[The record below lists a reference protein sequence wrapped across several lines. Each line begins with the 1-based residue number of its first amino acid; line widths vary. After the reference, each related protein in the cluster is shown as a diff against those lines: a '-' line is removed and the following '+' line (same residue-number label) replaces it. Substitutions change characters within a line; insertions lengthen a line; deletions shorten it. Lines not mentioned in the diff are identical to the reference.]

1 MKEKLA
7 EDWNRHFL
15 KEDIQIAK
23 KNIVWPSLHSS
34 RHLGGYLANSKCSVS
49 SWCLAQDYECELKGS
64 KGTT

>member
-23 KNIVWPSLHSS
+23 KNIK
-34 RHLGGYLANSKCSVS
+34 R
-49 SWCLAQDYECELKGS
+49 GS
-64 KGTT
+64 TLIVIREMLIKP